1 MNVALGLL
9 AIALIVTWN
18 AFFVAAEYAFVTVR
32 RTRLQELLAAA
43 PDALRFSEHMEG
55 SAGEA
60 LFRYACAMNLE
71 GIVSKKVTAPYLSG
85 RRIGHPPSRLR
96 LDRATA

>member
-1 MNVALGLL
+1 
-9 AIALIVTWN
+9 
-18 AFFVAAEYAFVTVR
+18 
-32 RTRLQELLAAA
+32 
-43 PDALRFSEHMEG
+43 MEG

-85 RRIGHPPSRLR
+85 RRSRIGHPPSRQLVHCV
-96 LDRATA
+96 TA